1 MKPDRFALLARPAAS
16 AAVCAALVGA
26 TLLSGC
32 ASAPESRFYTLGA
45 GTDAAP
51 PTANEAIKPALLIE
65 VPTVQMPTQVA
76 RNQLVVQDD
85 ATRVTVLEQERWA
98 SPPADE
104 VRRALSGDL
113 AARLGTFDVF
123 GSPHPENVPVYR
135 IAVNV
140 RRFESW
146 LGSRAVL
153 DTVWSVRSLR
163 TQAMVTCSTVQTET
177 VGQLI
182 CLSQPGHHGDQE
194 GVDRELQQQRSR
206 CRPAAHHSAADRVQQ
221 RRHLLDRCR
230 LAGQHR
236 NQLTGFG
243 RPAGPGHRRL
253 DVVRPSGVQI
263 CLQLQ

>member
-1 MKPDRFALLARPAAS
+1 MKPDRFALIARPAAS
-16 AAVCAALVGA
+16 AAVCAVLVGA

-32 ASAPESRFYTLGA
+32 ASPPESRFYTLGA
-45 GTDAAP
+45 GTDAARP
-51 PTANEAIKPALLIE
+51 AANEATKPALLIE

-104 VRRALSGDL
+104 LRRALSGDL

-146 LGSRAVL
+146 PGSRAVL

-163 TQAMVTCSTVQTET
+163 TQAVVTCNTVQTET
-177 VGQLI
+177 VG
-182 CLSQPGHHGDQE
+182 PGYDAL
-194 GVDRELQQQRSR
+194 V
-206 CRPAAHHSAADRVQQ
+206 A
-221 RRHLLDRCR
+221 
-230 LAGQHR
+230 
-236 NQLTGFG
+236 
-243 RPAGPGHRRL
+243 GHRRAIGKL
-253 DVVRPSGVQI
+253 ADTIASTVRALASSGSQPVLGADTCAVGAPSTAKGGGTP
-263 CLQLQ
+263 